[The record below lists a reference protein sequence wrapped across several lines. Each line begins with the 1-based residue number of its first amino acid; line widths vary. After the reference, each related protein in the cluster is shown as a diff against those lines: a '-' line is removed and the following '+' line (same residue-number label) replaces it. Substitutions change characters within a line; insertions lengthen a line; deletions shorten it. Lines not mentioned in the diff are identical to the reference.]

1 MHKLQ
6 RHDSKARDPAS
17 IWGFL
22 CVQVRYCTVPN
33 VPISRQYTEYGIGKK
48 LYETPS
54 AKQNKCAVES
64 VGCG

>member
-33 VPISRQYTEYGIGKK
+33 VPISRQYTAQNTV
-48 LYETPS
+48 TPS